1 MLTARGV
8 SVKSGGVQILQGAS
22 LTVAAG
28 EWVNIIGPNGAG
40 KTTLLKA
47 LLGLVSYEGDIEF
60 GDVLSDVQASYPS
73 KLSTASKSLRSLKSL
88 RSRKPIDTSK
98 PPLSQAEII
107 AYVPQNPVI
116 PAHISTVDYVLLGR
130 VAHRGIFSAATST
143 DHQIVD
149 EVLERLDLQRFVA
162 REMRSLSGGEKQ
174 RAVIARALVQQ
185 ARILLLDE
193 PVAALDLGHQQD
205 ILELLD
211 NLRRERGLTVIVT
224 LHDLTLAACYGDKVA
239 LLSKGN
245 LVEAGTASKVITEK
259 NVATFFSAN
268 VTVVETSKGS
278 KGLMVLP
285 YRDDSVYRV

>member
-1 MLTARGV
+1 MCDDACVLALTARDV
-8 SVKSGGVQILQGAS
+8 SVKFGGVQILQGIS
-22 LTVAAG
+22 LAVSAG
-28 EWVNIIGPNGAG
+28 EWVTIIGPNGAG

-47 LLGLVSYEGDIEF
+47 LLGLVAYEGDIEL
-60 GDVLSDVQASYPS
+60 GDVQASYPPKS
-73 KLSTASKSLRSLKSL
+73 SLSQAK
-88 RSRKPIDTSK
+88 
-98 PPLSQAEII
+98 SQAEII

-116 PAHISTVDYVLLGR
+116 PTHISTVDYVLLGR

-149 EVLERLDLQRFVA
+149 EVLDRLDLQRFAA
-162 REMRSLSGGEKQ
+162 REMRSLSGGERQ
-174 RAVIARALVQQ
+174 RVVIARALVQQ

-211 NLRRERGLTVIVT
+211 SLRHERGLTVIMT

-245 LVEAGTASKVITEK
+245 LVDAGTASKVITEK

-268 VTVVETSKGS
+268 VTVVETSKG
-278 KGLMVLP
+278 LMVLP
-285 YRDDSVYRV
+285 YRD